1 MGFQKNKR
9 KRKGKPKQRCRLK
22 GDRQR
27 RMPRRRKRRR
37 RRQKQRQ
44 RHQQQ
49 MQPRRPLPR
58 QLAKQPASQLPP
70 KRPLGF
76 SLRLA
81 ALPPKA
87 RRPKRTCSTCP
98 SALLERQRLT
108 TRHPRREW
116 RKKCRISTF
125 QPEACPTFLQLLVAR
140 LG

>member
-1 MGFQKNKR
+1 MQREKR
-9 KRKGKPKQRCRLK
+9 KKRHLRLRKPPK
-22 GDRQR
+22 
-27 RMPRRRKRRR
+27 
-37 RRQKQRQ
+37 
-44 RHQQQ
+44 
-49 MQPRRPLPR
+49 QPRRPLPR